1 MTAPPMLDLDGV
13 SKRFVRRPNMG
24 ERIAAILGAGGGP
37 QLVQA
42 VDRVSL
48 SIAPRETL
56 ALVGESGCGKSTLGR
71 IAAGI
76 HAPDDGRV
84 RLAGAPVMS
93 QTGRPRKVTT
103 KVQMVFQDPFASLNP
118 RMTVGRIVAEGP
130 LAHGLTDGAGAGA
143 YAARWLERV
152 GLDPAFARRFP
163 HQFSGGQ
170 RQRVAIA
177 RALAMQPEL
186 LVCDEPVASLDVSIQ
201 AQVLNLFVD
210 LRRDLGLT
218 CLFISHDLGVVRH
231 VSDRVAIMYLGRV
244 VEIGPTA
251 GIFAAPRHP
260 YTRAL
265 LSRARSPRPWRRL
278 RAAISIRAVRRPRTG
293 AARRRRHSAISA
305 TAAAPPAIWSR
316 AAERPPQRS
325 PRDARAR
332 WLAARAS
339 APRASAA
346 SSTSAR
352 KP

>member
-1 MTAPPMLDLDGV
+1 MLDLDGV

-265 LSRARSPRPWRRL
+265 LESVPRL
-278 RAAISIRAVRRPRTG
+278 RRRPEDADSFKPVAG
-293 AARRRRHSAISA
+293 EIPSPL
-305 TAAAPPAIWSR
+305 APPPGCHFHPRCPQATDRCR
-316 AAERPPQRS
+316 AQTPAF
-325 PRDARAR
+325 RDLGDGRGTACH
-332 WLAARAS
+332 LVEGG
-339 APRASAA
+339 
-346 SSTSAR
+346 
-352 KP
+352 

>member
-118 RMTVGRIVAEGP
+118 RMTVARIVAEGP
-130 LAHGLTDGAGAGA
+130 LAHGLTDSAGAEA

-265 LSRARSPRPWRRL
+265 LESVPRL
-278 RAAISIRAVRRPRTG
+278 RRRPEDADSFTPVAGEIPSPLAPPPGCHFHPRCPQATDRCRAQAPAFRDLGDGRG
-293 AARRRRHSAISA
+293 AACHLV
-305 TAAAPPAIWSR
+305 
-316 AAERPPQRS
+316 EGG
-325 PRDARAR
+325 
-332 WLAARAS
+332 
-339 APRASAA
+339 
-346 SSTSAR
+346 
-352 KP
+352 